1 MWRALP
7 SERSSEEVK
16 MSTPTESII
25 YGGFSHEAV
34 GKTKPIISSHESK
47 AVDYGSFAASHVCRI
62 VDEQPQLRSISPMV
76 CELPENL
83 NELSLRL
90 HQNLD
95 KVKDNVHMGLKSLD
109 KVLGDVDYVIKAV
122 ENRTSEQDALLSV
135 VARALF
141 LKGEILCKINSPTGG
156 CLSYKEVCIILYLI
170 QKLQFLLFSSRHKK
184 YI

>member
-1 MWRALP
+1 
-7 SERSSEEVK
+7 

-47 AVDYGSFAASHVCRI
+47 AVDYGSFAACHVCRN

-90 HQNLD
+90 HQELD
-95 KVKDNVHMGLKSLD
+95 KVKVRIMEVKSLD

-122 ENRTSEQDALLSV
+122 ENRTSEQGALLSV
-135 VARALF
+135 VARALL

-170 QKLQFLLFSSRHKK
+170 QNLQFLLFSSRHKK
-184 YI
+184 YM